1 MAAASQAIPSGE
13 RSRRM
18 RSTIIS
24 VPIIAYKDWRIC
36 FDYGDEWQEERDCQD
51 MQKEY
56 PRKSDEVEKV
66 KIW

>member
-1 MAAASQAIPSGE
+1 
-13 RSRRM
+13 M